1 MAKFKE
7 IDIDIEALNAEIE
20 ASSMETAIFIGADSK
35 TFKRGAVRYVAFC
48 TTVIIH
54 KDSKH
59 GGVIHKDIKIERD
72 HGDITKPRMRLMNE
86 VYKVVEIATQIVDS
100 VGERPF
106 EIHLDISPDPKYK
119 SNAAIKEACGY
130 VLGTCGVEAKTKPD
144 SWAASCAAD
153 RFAVSTAKSARV

>member
-1 MAKFKE
+1 MARVKE
-7 IDIDIEALNAEIE
+7 IDIDIDELNAEIE
-20 ASSMETAIFIGADSK
+20 ASSMETAIYIGADSK
-35 TFKRGAVRYVAFC
+35 TFKRGKDRYVAFC

-54 KDSKH
+54 RDAKH
-59 GGVIHKDIKIERD
+59 GGVIFKDIKIERD
-72 HGDITKPRMRLMNE
+72 FGDIKKPRLRLMNE

-130 VLGTCGVEAKTKPD
+130 VFGICGVEAKTKPD

-153 RFAVSTAKSARV
+153 RFAVKTAKHARI